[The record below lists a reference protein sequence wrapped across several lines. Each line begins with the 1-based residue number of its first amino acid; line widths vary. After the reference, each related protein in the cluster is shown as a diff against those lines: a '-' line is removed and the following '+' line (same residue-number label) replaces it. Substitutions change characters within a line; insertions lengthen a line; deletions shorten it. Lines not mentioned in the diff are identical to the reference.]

1 MQSALLQISVQ
12 LRFLALRLHI
22 VRCRLLANSEDN
34 HTTQQQL
41 LSLLRALEN
50 AEVQLRAEY
59 SRACATPRA
68 IDAAAPIAGSVPVYI
83 CEATHHLKDSQS
95 HTVIDL
101 NAARNAR
108 IRRRR
113 PFLSRDIQP
122 DPLT

>member
-34 HTTQQQL
+34 HMTQQQL

-59 SRACATPRA
+59 RRACATPRA
-68 IDAAAPIAGSVPVYI
+68 PEAAASTARKAPARIR
-83 CEATHHLKDSQS
+83 EATHHLKDSQS
-95 HTVIDL
+95 HIVIDL

-108 IRRRR
+108 IRRSR